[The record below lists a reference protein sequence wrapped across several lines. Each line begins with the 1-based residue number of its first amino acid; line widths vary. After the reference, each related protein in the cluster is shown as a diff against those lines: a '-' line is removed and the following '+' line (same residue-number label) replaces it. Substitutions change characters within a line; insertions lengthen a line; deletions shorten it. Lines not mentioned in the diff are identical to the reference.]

1 MPPPDELSLF
11 AARLEAIGAPYMVT
25 GATAAILYGQPRV
38 TNDLD
43 VVLSLDDAA
52 RAALLRAFPESEF
65 YVPPESVIRAEQ
77 ARHHRGHFNLIHHE
91 TGYKADVYLTGAD
104 PLHAWALPQRRRL
117 VWSKGVEIAVAPPE
131 YVVLRKLEFYREGRS
146 AKHPADIRAIR
157 EITGVNETAMAPWL
171 ARMGLGPLWQELK
184 AAR

>member
-1 MPPPDELSLF
+1 
-11 AARLEAIGAPYMVT
+11 MVT

-43 VVLSLDDAA
+43 VVLSLDEAG
-52 RAALLRAFPESEF
+52 RAALLRAFPDTEF
-65 YVPPESVIRAEQ
+65 YIPPESVIRAEQ
-77 ARHHRGHFNLIHHE
+77 ARTHRGHFNLIHHE
-91 TGYKADVYLTGAD
+91 SGYKADIYLAGAD

-117 VWSKGVEIAVAPPE
+117 AWSTDLAINVAPPE

-157 EITGVNETAMAPWL
+157 EITGVDDVALAPWL
-171 ARMGLGPLWQELK
+171 DRLGLNSLWLELIS
-184 AAR
+184 AS